1 MRAGQLKRE
10 EEFCVLPGRAAAARG
25 FFTKS
30 ALRKLG
36 VRTESST
43 RRPASCTPPCIPPTR
58 AKPRAGSG
66 CSLVCYRP
74 LGAAPAGSLFQA
86 LL

>member
-43 RRPASCTPPCIPPTR
+43 RRRVPCTAPLR
-58 AKPRAGSG
+58 LPRPSD
-66 CSLVCYRP
+66 
-74 LGAAPAGSLFQA
+74 
-86 LL
+86 